1 MEKTGSETYRAIIGL
16 IIVVIT
22 SQAFLY
28 AQGGFSLSPNLI
40 LNYQSLPSSDLK
52 EHLEGTPAG
61 SDIPSL
67 EFKTFNFEASYPLV
81 LSTIEIKEQTIP
93 TVMLFNSITY
103 HNSQNKFRDLPYES
117 KHLNTE
123 NFESIGYMG
132 VYIQMLSMKWTLI
145 GMFGSTLAVDESG
158 DAELSDLTYQ
168 GALGLD
174 RRLDSGWT
182 IGLGVVISQ
191 VTGQTEILPLLHIK
205 KESEKMS
212 FEFLGSE
219 ASYWY
224 KINKIWR
231 LGMLFKVSGTQYN
244 FASINNNKNESTPF
258 HDKNGNIIKDD
269 VDIAL
274 AHSQVTVGPATVLSL
289 SRHFNMLLEGGL
301 VTGRRFEFFKL
312 GDDKTLR
319 WGEGDGP
326 SVPVEAYGKKQD
338 FHLKTGM
345 YAELSIQISL

>member
-1 MEKTGSETYRAIIGL
+1 MKNTYSETFRRIFIL
-16 IIVVIT
+16 IIVVLT
-22 SQAFLY
+22 GQVYLY

-40 LNYQSLPSSDLK
+40 LNYQSLPPSDLK

-67 EFKTFNFEASYPLV
+67 EFKTFNFKASYPLV
-81 LSTIEIKEQTIP
+81 LSILEMNGQKIP
-93 TVMLFNSITY
+93 TKMLFNSIAY
-103 HNSQNKFRDLPYES
+103 QNSQNKFRDLPYES

-132 VYIQMLSMKWTLI
+132 VYIQMLSMKWTLFSML
-145 GMFGSTLAVDESG
+145 GTTLAVDEFV
-158 DAELSDLTYQ
+158 DAEISDLTYQ

-182 IGLGVVISQ
+182 IGLGVVVAQ
-191 VTGQTEILPLLHIK
+191 VTGQTEILPLLHIN

-212 FEFLGSE
+212 FEFLGLE
-219 ASYWY
+219 GSYWY
-224 KINKIWR
+224 KINKNMR
-231 LGMLFKVSGTQYN
+231 LGLLFEVSGSQYN
-244 FASINNNKNESTPF
+244 FASINNNKNKTNPF
-258 HDKNGNIIKDD
+258 HDKNGNIINDD

-274 AHSQVTVGPATVLSL
+274 AHSQVTAGPAMVISL
-289 SRHFNMLLEGGL
+289 SKHFNTELKGGI

-326 SVPVEAYGKKQD
+326 SVPAEAYGKKQD
-338 FHLKTGM
+338 FHLKTG
-345 YAELSIQISL
+345 IFG